1 MKKLTHAELLQRQDS
16 LKGSPKRPFCAVLD
30 DIRSAENVGSIFR
43 TADAVGLEKL
53 WLCGITCSPPNPLLR
68 KTALDAEDHVA
79 WEYRRD
85 IVALVRE
92 LKTAGYQIVLL
103 EQTDQ
108 SCPVQRFQPQTPV
121 CLIVGHEVTGVREE
135 IVALADAAVEIDMNG
150 IKNSLNVA
158 VAFGVAVYFIQNHFR
173 G

>member
-1 MKKLTHAELLQRQDS
+1 MLARQQS
-16 LKGSPKRPFCAVLD
+16 RRTKSRIPVCAVLD

-68 KTALDAEDHVA
+68 KTALDAEDHVT
-79 WEYRRD
+79 WEYRKD
-85 IVALVRE
+85 ISSLIIE
-92 LKTAGYQIVLL
+92 LKEKGYRIVVL

-108 SCPVQRFQPQTPV
+108 SVPVQSFTAKISI

-135 IVALADAAVEIDMNG
+135 VVALADAAVEIDMDG
-150 IKNSLNVA
+150 VKNSLNVA
-158 VAFGVAVYFIQNHFR
+158 VAFGVAVYFLKNALKS
-173 G
+173 